1 MVNSSQA
8 QRYLVLSLANIR
20 LSGTVLYRGL
30 LMTDFSVY
38 YNMLE
43 NLTGLTDLGYSD
55 SFMAVTL
62 PGTWDNV

>member
-1 MVNSSQA
+1 MNSSQA

-43 NLTGLTDLGYSD
+43 NLAGLTDLGYSD